1 MLVSSI
7 AGIEFVI
14 NLKITSEDETI
25 IVKEVFELHK
35 LLAQEGAIKKVLSK
49 LKDLKP
55 NIMVIV
61 EQETNH
67 ITHTHTRML
76 ERILQVYK

>member
-1 MLVSSI
+1 M
-7 AGIEFVI
+7 
-14 NLKITSEDETI
+14 
-25 IVKEVFELHK
+25 FELHK
-35 LLAQEGAIKKVLSK
+35 LLTQEGAIKKVLSK

-67 ITHTHTRML
+67 ITRARARVRML